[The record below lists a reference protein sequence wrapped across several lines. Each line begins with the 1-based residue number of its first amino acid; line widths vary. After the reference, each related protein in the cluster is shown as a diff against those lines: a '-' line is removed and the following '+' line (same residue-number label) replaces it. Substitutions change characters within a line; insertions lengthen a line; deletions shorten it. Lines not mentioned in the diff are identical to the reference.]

1 LDSFESI
8 IKTLFEAKGYWVKT
22 CLKVELTKA
31 EKRRIGRPSSPRW
44 ELDVV
49 AYQGGTNEIL
59 VIECKSF
66 LDSPGVKAA
75 SLMGGKASERYKLFN
90 DDVLRN
96 VVFTRLTTQL
106 AGSGACPKDATVRL
120 CLAAGKVASK
130 KDREELTSYFKLKD
144 WGFYSDDW
152 IRRELRRLAS
162 FGYENEISIV
172 TTKILNREPT

>member
-1 LDSFESI
+1 
-8 IKTLFEAKGYWVKT
+8 
-22 CLKVELTKA
+22 
-31 EKRRIGRPSSPRW
+31 
-44 ELDVV
+44 
-49 AYQGGTNEIL
+49 
-59 VIECKSF
+59 
-66 LDSPGVKAA
+66 
-75 SLMGGKASERYKLFN
+75 MGGKASERYKLFN